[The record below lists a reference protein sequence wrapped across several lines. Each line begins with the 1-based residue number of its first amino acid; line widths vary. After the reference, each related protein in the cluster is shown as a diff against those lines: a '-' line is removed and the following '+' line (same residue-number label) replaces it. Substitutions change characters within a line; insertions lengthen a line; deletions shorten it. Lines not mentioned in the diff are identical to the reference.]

1 MQKEIIS
8 LTGHEI
14 IHFVFFKIN
23 CSLHY
28 SLLRLIKLHQGCP
41 CKKPENVCLGC
52 RTLMCSSRR
61 TLRRLS
67 TPGHQKGRNSPA
79 YSFIMLYLWQSIWET
94 AKNKVYRQ
102 TCGFCASGNG
112 PRMCLLLVPGGGW
125 VASGRK
131 RLLLSVRVIEPDGES
146 GKCWICPLQTPKPK
160 AWEMRTSSAL
170 LKLMDGSW

>member
-28 SLLRLIKLHQGCP
+28 SLLRLVKLHQGCP

-102 TCGFCASGNG
+102 TWVLCKWKWPQDVFAACAWWW
-112 PRMCLLLVPGGGW
+112 L
-125 VASGRK
+125 
-131 RLLLSVRVIEPDGES
+131 S
-146 GKCWICPLQTPKPK
+146 GKWEETLVAQREGDRARWRIWKMLNLSPANTK
-160 AWEMRTSSAL
+160 A
-170 LKLMDGSW
+170 